1 MLNEGN
7 QSNTQFYTVSTF
19 VISFY
24 YGSGTV
30 IKYGSGSGSATLLV
44 AYLSYTGTV
53 YLNFEKL
60 YCTSWS
66 NYEFFCVR
74 NSQRPLI
81 TGLGYLEFWTTSE
94 HSGGFFSRGDH
105 CWNFT
110 FWLSNVKRLGSFFML
125 FTLFLSSPVR
135 FVGQHR
141 LWKTPVCSGP
151 AFVTG

>member
-1 MLNEGN
+1 VHGKNKKMLNEGN

-60 YCTSWS
+60 YCTS
-66 NYEFFCVR
+66 
-74 NSQRPLI
+74 
-81 TGLGYLEFWTTSE
+81 
-94 HSGGFFSRGDH
+94 
-105 CWNFT
+105 
-110 FWLSNVKRLGSFFML
+110 
-125 FTLFLSSPVR
+125 
-135 FVGQHR
+135 
-141 LWKTPVCSGP
+141 
-151 AFVTG
+151 